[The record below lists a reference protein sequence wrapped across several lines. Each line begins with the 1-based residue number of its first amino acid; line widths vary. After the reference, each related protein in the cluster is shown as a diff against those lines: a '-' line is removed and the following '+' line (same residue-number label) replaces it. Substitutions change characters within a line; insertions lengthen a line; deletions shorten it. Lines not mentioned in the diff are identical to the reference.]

1 MSHRIQQSLI
11 VPAEL
16 GEQRLDMAASELMP
30 EYSRSRIQSW
40 IKQGALRVNGKQV
53 KPKEKVIEGD
63 QVELDVELEAQGD
76 WEAQPIAL
84 DIVFEDEH
92 LLVINKQAD
101 FVVHPAAGHSDGTVV
116 NAVLHHCPAL
126 AELPRAGIV
135 HRLDKDTTGL
145 MVIAKTLVAHSS
157 LVEQL
162 QAREMG
168 REYETVVYGE
178 LTGGGMVDAAIGRH
192 PQSRQ
197 KMAVTRG
204 GKDAVTHYRLIRRW
218 RGFTHLRLK
227 LETGRT
233 HQIRV
238 HMAHINHSILGD
250 PLYGSRPRLP
260 KGLSSETID
269 YLRSFGRQAL
279 HAKALELS
287 HPTTGEVL
295 SWEVD
300 LPEDMISLLNRLDR
314 EEEDAL

>member
-30 EYSRSRIQSW
+30 EYSRSRIQNW

-84 DIVFEDEH
+84 DVVFEDEH

-126 AELPRAGIV
+126 SELPRAGIV

-145 MVIAKTLVAHSS
+145 MVIAKTLIAHNS

-168 REYETVVYGE
+168 REYECVVYGE
-178 LTGGGMVDAAIGRH
+178 LTGGGVVEAAIGRH
-192 PQSRQ
+192 PQNRQ

-238 HMAHINHSILGD
+238 HMAHIHHSILGD

-260 KGLSSETID
+260 KGLSAETIE
-269 YLRSFGRQAL
+269 YLQTFGRQAL

-287 HPTTGEVL
+287 HPVTGELL
-295 SWEVD
+295 SWEVG
-300 LPEDMISLLNRLDR
+300 LPEDMINLLNRLDS
-314 EEEDAL
+314 EEEGAS